1 MGSDTSNSSARS
13 LLTPR
18 TVIAAV
24 LVALA
29 VIFILQNRAETT
41 IQLFWA
47 SVQSPLWLTL
57 VVLLLLAGSPAC
69 SPPDARQPTTK
80 PHNGYEAPA
89 HRRTGAEPSH
99 TSIYGLAESAES
111 TGHRGVDHRDL
122 RQLLRARPHTLRR
135 RDASISPAVV
145 TAAVSRRSR
154 ACRVYPD
161 NGVSATAPTAVPA
174 RYGVDKDRGLRA
186 LQL

>member
-57 VVLLLLAGSPAC
+57 VVLLLLGWVAGLL
-69 SPPDARQPTTK
+69 TT
-80 PHNGYEAPA
+80 
-89 HRRTGAEPSH
+89 RRT
-99 TSIYGLAESAES
+99 T
-111 TGHRGVDHRDL
+111 T
-122 RQLLRARPHTLRR
+122 
-135 RDASISPAVV
+135 
-145 TAAVSRRSR
+145 
-154 ACRVYPD
+154 
-161 NGVSATAPTAVPA
+161 NN
-174 RYGVDKDRGLRA
+174 
-186 LQL
+186 